1 MAVDDFPDQQRPAV
15 PQLGVELSELVPGVG
30 LGDGLG
36 PLGQGVPRKEVGQR
50 RVILALQAQP
60 QFLRQAP
67 VEEQQHRLSHGRGLP
82 GLVETGQVAGI
93 GVVEGEGNGRH
104 WLGHISGMGESWGDG
119 TNLGPAARKFHPYVI
134 REIPP
139 AWSSPIRRR
148 VFG

>member
-1 MAVDDFPDQQRPAV
+1 MGPTAALPSPRREKGVRPEPLKAMSRRWPVAVDDFPDQQRPAV
-15 PQLGVELSELVPGVG
+15 PQLGVELPELVPGVG

-104 WLGHISGMGESWGDG
+104 WLGHI
-119 TNLGPAARKFHPYVI
+119 
-134 REIPP
+134 
-139 AWSSPIRRR
+139 
-148 VFG
+148 